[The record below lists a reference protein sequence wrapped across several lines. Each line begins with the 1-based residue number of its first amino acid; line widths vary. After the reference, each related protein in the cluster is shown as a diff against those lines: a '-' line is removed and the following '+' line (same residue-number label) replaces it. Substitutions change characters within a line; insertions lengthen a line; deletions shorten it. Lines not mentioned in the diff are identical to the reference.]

1 MELTVYLTFSGE
13 GEAAIENYSQIFDGK
28 VNALTRY
35 KEAPFETPVDYKD
48 KIMFAELEL
57 QGIKLL
63 ISDIAPGRY
72 GLRHGNQVALM
83 LNFESFWLDR
93 GLNEFKAGATVSVWA
108 KLTGRWSA
116 LVRNGHHFDGNLGVK
131 RRKSGQPARPQ
142 A

>member
-72 GLRHGNQVALM
+72 ELQQGNQVALM
-83 LNFESFWLDR
+83 LNFNNQNEIKRIFEALAVGGTIIEQLENTFWGTTFGMLTDKF
-93 GLNEFKAGATVSVWA
+93 GITW
-108 KLTGRWSA
+108 KLSC
-116 LVRNGHHFDGNLGVK
+116 
-131 RRKSGQPARPQ
+131 PQ
-142 A
+142 N